1 MCCRPMYEQGEGVI
15 FVGVF
20 MGVFV
25 DVFVGVFVGVFV
37 DVLMNGF
44 SIFMDVNGIKRIYL
58 LYL

>member
-1 MCCRPMYEQGEGVI
+1 MCEQGEAVI
-15 FVGVF
+15 
-20 MGVFV
+20 
-25 DVFVGVFVGVFV
+25 FVGVFV